1 MRFKSFDF
9 RSRGLA
15 LKASKWWPAT
25 GYPRAVVVCVHS
37 WGDHSGRFVDFAR
50 HLTQVGYAVYAFDF
64 EGHGESEGVRA
75 HIHDFGDMVADLT
88 MFIDVVHNE
97 LRSIPLFLCGYS
109 VGGLVT
115 ATYLATHHN
124 VDGAIFSACAL
135 AEGRDVPPL
144 KRLIAWLVGGLLPRL
159 PIARLTFGHQM
170 SRDAQEVRAWEED
183 PLIWH
188 GKMTAGT
195 GKQLMLATQAIGKM
209 LNCID
214 LPLLVLHGSADPLVN
229 PASGTALEKY
239 SPSIDKTLISYPD
252 ALHDLFHE
260 TQREQVFEDIRN
272 WLEKRAAK
280 TW

>member
-15 LKASKWWPAT
+15 LKARKWWPAT

-37 WGDHSGRFVDFAR
+37 WGDHSGRFSDFAGYI
-50 HLTQVGYAVYAFDF
+50 TQFGYAVYAFDF

-88 MFIDVVHNE
+88 MFIEVVHNE
-97 LRSIPLFLCGYS
+97 LRSVPLFLSGYS
-109 VGGLVT
+109 VGGLVA
-115 ATYLATHHN
+115 ATYLSTHNN
-124 VDGAIFSACAL
+124 VDGAIFNSCAL
-135 AEGRDVPPL
+135 SEGRDVPAL
-144 KRLIAWLVGGLLPRL
+144 RRLIAWLVGGLLPRL
-159 PIARLTFGHQM
+159 PLAQLTFGPQM
-170 SRDAQEVRAWEED
+170 SRDPLEVRAWEED

-195 GKQLMLATQAIGKM
+195 GKQLMLATQAISKT
-209 LNCID
+209 LERID
-214 LPLLVLHGSADPLVN
+214 LPLLVLHGEADPLVD
-229 PASGTALEKY
+229 PVSGTALERL
-239 SPSIDKTLISYPD
+239 SPSIDKTLISYPG

-260 TQREQVFEDIRN
+260 SNREQVFEDVRS